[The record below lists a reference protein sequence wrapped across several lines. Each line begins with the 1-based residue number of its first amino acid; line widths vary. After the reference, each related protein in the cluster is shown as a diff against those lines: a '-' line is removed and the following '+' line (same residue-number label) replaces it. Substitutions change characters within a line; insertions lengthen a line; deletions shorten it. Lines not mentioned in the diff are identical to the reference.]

1 MEHLLLVSA
10 FVVLFY
16 ALISAIIPKTL
27 LSAPLCFVAAG
38 VVLSELLTLSVEL
51 DLAKLIEK
59 VAELTLVI
67 LLFTDASRID
77 IRVLTRELG
86 YPVRLLSIGMP
97 LTIALGMLAAW
108 WIFPEFTVWEAAL
121 LAAIL
126 APTDAALGQ
135 AVVSSP
141 RVPQRIRQALNVE
154 SGLNDGIAVP
164 FVLLFAS
171 LAAVTAESDS
181 VTHWLL
187 FWAKQVTLGPAV
199 GVAVGVV
206 GGKLLDFAAAKGW
219 VMDSF
224 MQLSGI
230 ALAILAWSVATAVD
244 GNAFIAAF
252 TAGLAIASMTKAV
265 KPVIQNFADTEG
277 QLLSL
282 VTFLLFGAVL
292 VVPAFQT
299 AGWSD
304 WLYAILSLT
313 VIRMIPVALSL
324 IGTKVHRS
332 TVLFLGWFGPRGL
345 ASVIFA
351 LLVTSKHTFPHGD
364 ELFTVAILTATLSV
378 LVHGMTALPGVAWYS
393 RIILAEEHQDRSEHR
408 PVTEHPLRHRA
419 RHR

>member
-10 FVVLFY
+10 FVVLCY
-16 ALISAIIPKTL
+16 ALVSAIIPKTL
-27 LSAPLCFVAAG
+27 LTAPLCFVAAG
-38 VVLSELLTLSVEL
+38 VMLSEILTLSVEL

-77 IRVLTRELG
+77 VRVLTRELG

-97 LTIALGMLAAW
+97 LTIGLGMLAAW

-135 AVVSSP
+135 AVVSSS

-171 LAAVTAESDS
+171 LAAVTSDSES

-187 FWAKQVTLGPAV
+187 FWAKQVTLGPVV
-199 GVAVGVV
+199 GVAVGAI
-206 GGKLLDFAAAKGW
+206 GGKLLDFATAKGW

-230 ALAILAWSVATAVD
+230 ALAILAWSIATTVD

-252 TAGLAIASMTKAV
+252 SAGLAIASMTQSV
-265 KPVIQNFADTEG
+265 KPVIQNFAETEG

-292 VVPAFQT
+292 VVPAFRA

-313 VIRMIPVALSL
+313 VIRMIPVTVSL
-324 IGTKVHRS
+324 IGTKLHRS
-332 TVLFLGWFGPRGL
+332 TMLFMGWFGPRGL

-351 LLVTSKHTFPHGD
+351 LLVTSEHTFPHGD
-364 ELFTVAILTATLSV
+364 SLFNVVILTATLSV
-378 LVHGMTALPGVAWYS
+378 LVHGMTALPGVAAYS
-393 RIILAEEHQDRSEHR
+393 RIIRAEEHQDRSEHD
-408 PVTEHPLRHRA
+408 PVTEHPLRHRVV
-419 RHR
+419 

>member
-1 MEHLLLVSA
+1 MEPLLLVSA
-10 FVVLFY
+10 FVVLAY
-16 ALISAIIPKTL
+16 AMISAVIPKTL
-27 LSAPLCFVAAG
+27 LTAPLCFVAAG
-38 VVLSELLTLSVEL
+38 VLLSEILTSSVEL

-77 IRVLTRELG
+77 ARVLTRELG
-86 YPVRLLSIGMP
+86 YPVRLLGIGMP
-97 LTIALGMLAAW
+97 LTIALGTLAAW
-108 WIFPEFTVWEAAL
+108 WIFPELTVWEGAL

-135 AVVSSP
+135 AVVSSS

-164 FVLLFAS
+164 IVLLFAS
-171 LAAVTAESDS
+171 LAANTPASDS
-181 VTHWLL
+181 VTHWVF
-187 FWAKQVTLGPAV
+187 FWAKQVTLGPVV
-199 GVAVGVV
+199 GVAVGAI

-219 VMDSF
+219 VMDTF

-230 ALAILAWSVATAVD
+230 ALAILAWSIATVVD

-252 TAGLAIASMTKAV
+252 TAGLAIASMTQSV
-265 KPVIQNFADTEG
+265 KPVIQDFADTEG

-282 VTFLLFGAVL
+282 VTFMLFGAVL
-292 VVPAFQT
+292 VVPAFQS

-313 VIRMIPVALSL
+313 AIRMIPVAISL
-324 IGTKVHRS
+324 IGTKVHPS
-332 TVLFLGWFGPRGL
+332 TVLFMGWFGPRGL

-351 LLVTSKHTFPHGD
+351 LLVTSKNSFPHG
-364 ELFTVAILTATLSV
+364 ESLFNVAILTATCSV
-378 LVHGMTALPGVAWYS
+378 VVHGMTSLPGAALYS
-393 RIILAEEHQDRSEHR
+393 RIIQAEAHQERFEHHE
-408 PVTEHPLRHRA
+408 VTEHPLRHRVA
-419 RHR
+419 